1 MVVVVVSVLVAAV
14 AVAAVAKKQRD
25 RGGVCV
31 IYMYGGIHKLIS
43 CCKCD
48 WRKGNGTANKAKDN
62 GRLETRVCSS
72 RTILAHTQAHTHTHT
87 DSKTD
92 THTHKHTESK
102 VYGQQQGQESLRQKL
117 N

>member
-1 MVVVVVSVLVAAV
+1 MLLQLLQRNREREGEGVS
-14 AVAAVAKKQRD
+14 
-25 RGGVCV
+25 V
-31 IYMYGGIHKLIS
+31 IYMYEGIHKLIS

-92 THTHKHTESK
+92 THTNTQRVRYTASSRDKSHSD
-102 VYGQQQGQESLRQKL
+102 R

>member
-1 MVVVVVSVLVAAV
+1 MLLQLLQRNREREGEGVS
-14 AVAAVAKKQRD
+14 
-25 RGGVCV
+25 V

-72 RTILAHTQAHTHTHT
+72 RTILAHTHTHT
-87 DSKTD
+87 DSKAD
-92 THTHKHTESK
+92 THKHTQKESK
-102 VYGQQQGQESLRQKL
+102 VYGQQRGQESLRQKL